1 MIHDDFFIQHYHPL
15 HQIARSFYQT
25 FRLTGTVRM
34 AFDVRPIADSD
45 GNSVVEVYL
54 TPIDAESA
62 NNMLNDQNGKH
73 MQFLESMV
81 PACILG
87 FQFTV
92 RILPEGEQDVRL
104 DLINV
109 AEPLAC

>member
-1 MIHDDFFIQHYHPL
+1 
-15 HQIARSFYQT
+15 
-25 FRLTGTVRM
+25 
-34 AFDVRPIADSD
+34 
-45 GNSVVEVYL
+45 
-54 TPIDAESA
+54 
-62 NNMLNDQNGKH
+62 MLNDQNGKH